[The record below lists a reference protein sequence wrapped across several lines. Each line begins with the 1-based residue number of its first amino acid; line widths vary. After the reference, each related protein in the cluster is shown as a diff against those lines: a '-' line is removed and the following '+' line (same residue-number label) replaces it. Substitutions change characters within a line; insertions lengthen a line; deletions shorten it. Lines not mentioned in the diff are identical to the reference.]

1 MQSSHGITSLA
12 VLFIPDWKT
21 NLQDLLILLHVYIHI
36 YIYLGMDGWM
46 DRESR
51 SLPFTRLIMRYGRK
65 RERERWRKMMKVE
78 LSVPF
83 LLDPASSCGFELT
96 LSSIGLCGRERIH
109 RDLPKRGNEG
119 EGGKRE
125 RNEDK
130 NFNQLGAAWTRAAS
144 IPSAGVDVTGKA
156 SIHAGFSC
164 WCQRQNSLHCQFL
177 SPQSLSCFV
186 CPRTT
191 STTSS
196 TTLHYK

>member
-1 MQSSHGITSLA
+1 MNAI
-12 VLFIPDWKT
+12 IPWDHFPCSPFYSRLEDKFT
-21 NLQDLLILLHVYIHI
+21 RPFDIVTRIHT

-125 RNEDK
+125 ERGQELQSTWSCLDPGSIDSICWSRRDGK
-130 NFNQLGAAWTRAAS
+130 GIYTCRLFLLMPAAEFA
-144 IPSAGVDVTGKA
+144 
-156 SIHAGFSC
+156 
-164 WCQRQNSLHCQFL
+164 
-177 SPQSLSCFV
+177 SLSVSLPSISFMFCV
-186 CPRTT
+186 
-191 STTSS
+191 SS
-196 TTLHYK
+196 DYFDNILNHPPL